1 MSCKQNT
8 EELGLFCWFFFSLL
22 LREKM
27 RAVTTHRFQVSF
39 SCQSSPL
46 TAIIVAIKK
55 YDKCRMSLSLVDA
68 FQDVN

>member
-8 EELGLFCWFFFSLL
+8 EELGLVFFVLR

-27 RAVTTHRFQVSF
+27 REVTTHRFQVSI

-46 TAIIVAIKK
+46 TAITVAIRK